1 MTMTDQPDADPTA
14 RLAARLALPERP
26 ADESFVARVGLAL
39 EARVFVEEARRDR
52 REAVLVE
59 VLAGAG
65 LVAAA
70 HQLTFVGETAAPF
83 LAPLAT
89 GIGGIALLWALVWLL
104 LSGISGEREGL
115 A

>member
-1 MTMTDQPDADPTA
+1 MTDQPDTDRTA

-26 ADESFVARVGLAL
+26 ADESFVARVELAL
-39 EARVFVEEARRDR
+39 EARVFAEEARRDR

-70 HQLTFVGETAAPF
+70 NQLTFAGETAAPL

-89 GIGGIALLWALVWLL
+89 GIGGIALLLGLMWLL
-104 LSGISGEREGL
+104 LSGISAERKGL